1 MGGGNVS
8 IIQELL
14 WGFEPRLGCSAR
26 AGTTEKG
33 SPGEGAAATRD
44 TGLNQ
49 REGVGEWGEIPWLL
63 SSSCLSSLIS
73 I

>member
-14 WGFEPRLGCSAR
+14 WGFEPWLGCSAR

-49 REGVGEWGEIPWLL
+49 REGAGE
-63 SSSCLSSLIS
+63 
-73 I
+73 